1 MGDIY
6 LSPKDVSFAG
16 LFFKELDIGAT
27 TSGWLTFLTGIGHD
41 PYPGANVIGQG
52 DIVRGCRVGADDQ
65 VFGGKY
71 RSAEHGA
78 YADGEARWAI
88 PWKYSIDG
96 STWHD
101 IGATLTANQTASS
114 NSAGKCF
121 ISKAGSA
128 TISADLN
135 AADSEW

>member
-1 MGDIY
+1 VGDIY